1 MNTST
6 IAMQR
11 ITIISARPFDEV
23 LARIGLGLGHPEMNR
38 FRQAMRDAQTLSELE
53 EIVGRAIGPSGLM
66 EFACHDLGAVVRKEC
81 GSATPKSVRLIVG
94 NPVIMKEMVK
104 RVPDA
109 GSYAPVTI
117 LIDERSDGVHLSYDR
132 MQSLL
137 APYGNAEASRIA
149 AVLDTKVESL
159 LMQAA
164 AFEDDSGGRTGS
176 KVLGRNESISRDHL
190 SAKPTSM

>member
-1 MNTST
+1 MEVTMNSST
-6 IAMQR
+6 IAIER
-11 ITIISARPFDEV
+11 ISIISALPFDEV
-23 LARIGLGLGHPEMNR
+23 LAHIERGVGHPEMNR

-94 NPVIMKEMVK
+94 NPMIMKEMVK

-109 GSYAPVTI
+109 GAYVPVTI

-137 APYGNAEASRIA
+137 AGYGDAEASRTA
-149 AVLDTKVESL
+149 ADLDTKVERL

-164 AFEDDSGGRTGS
+164 VWPQSELA
-176 KVLGRNESISRDHL
+176 SISR
-190 SAKPTSM
+190 SS

>member
-1 MNTST
+1 
-6 IAMQR
+6 
-11 ITIISARPFDEV
+11 
-23 LARIGLGLGHPEMNR
+23 
-38 FRQAMRDAQTLSELE
+38 
-53 EIVGRAIGPSGLM
+53 
-66 EFACHDLGAVVRKEC
+66 
-81 GSATPKSVRLIVG
+81 VG

-117 LIDERSDGVHLSYDR
+117 LIDERLDGVHLSYDR

-164 AFEDDSGGRTGS
+164 ACEDDSNRQ
-176 KVLGRNESISRDHL
+176 SIS
-190 SAKPTSM
+190 T

>member
-1 MNTST
+1 MEVTMKSST
-6 IAMQR
+6 IAIER
-11 ITIISARPFDEV
+11 ISIISALPFDEV
-23 LARIGLGLGHPEMNR
+23 LARIGRGVGHPEMNR
-38 FRQAMRDAQTLSELE
+38 FRQAMRDARTLSELE
-53 EIVGRAIGPSGLM
+53 EIVGRAIGPTGLM
-66 EFACHDLGAVVRKEC
+66 EFACHDLGAVVRKEG

-117 LIDERSDGVHLSYDR
+117 LIDERLDGVHLSYDR

-164 AFEDDSGGRTGS
+164 ACEDDSNRQ
-176 KVLGRNESISRDHL
+176 SIS
-190 SAKPTSM
+190 T

>member
-11 ITIISARPFDEV
+11 ISIISARPFDEV

-38 FRQAMRDAQTLSELE
+38 FRHEMLNGRTPSELE
-53 EIVGRAIGPSGLM
+53 GIVGRAIGPSGLM
-66 EFACHDLGAVVRKEC
+66 EFARHDLGAVIRKEG
-81 GSATPKSVRLIVG
+81 GSAIPKSVRLILG

-117 LIDERSDGVHLSYDR
+117 LIDERSDGVYLSYDR

-149 AVLDTKVESL
+149 ADLDTKVERL
-159 LMQAA
+159 LIQAA
-164 AFEDDSGGRTGS
+164 VWLQSELA
-176 KVLGRNESISRDHL
+176 SISR
-190 SAKPTSM
+190 SS